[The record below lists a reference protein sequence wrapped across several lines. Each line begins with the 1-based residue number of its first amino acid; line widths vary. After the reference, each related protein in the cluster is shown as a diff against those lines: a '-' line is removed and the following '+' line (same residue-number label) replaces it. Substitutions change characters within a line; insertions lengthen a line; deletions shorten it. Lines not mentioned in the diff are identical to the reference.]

1 MNIRFAILKNSGK
14 IDLRKAE
21 MRSVEMADHDEI
33 QVISKF
39 FKVISDSTRLSILY
53 LLKEK
58 ERNVSDIVEIM
69 GMEQSAIS
77 HQLRI
82 LKDSRLVRSHR
93 EGKSMIYQLDDD
105 HIFDILNYVRIHI
118 NERDHEEQI

>member
-1 MNIRFAILKNSGK
+1 
-14 IDLRKAE
+14 
-21 MRSVEMADHDEI
+21 MAKQHEI

-58 ERNVSDIVEIM
+58 ERNVSEIVEAL
-69 GMEQSAIS
+69 GMEQSAVS

-93 EGKSMIYQLDDD
+93 EGKSMIYQLDDE
-105 HIFDILNYVRIHI
+105 HIFDILDQVHIHI
-118 NERDHEEQI
+118 NERNHEK

>member
-1 MNIRFAILKNSGK
+1 MTVQN
-14 IDLRKAE
+14 
-21 MRSVEMADHDEI
+21 EI
-33 QVISKF
+33 QEISQF

-53 LLKEK
+53 ILKEEK
-58 ERNVSDIVEIM
+58 RNVSEIIELM
-69 GMEQSAIS
+69 GMEQSAVS

-105 HIFDILNYVRIHI
+105 HIFDVLNQVHIHI
-118 NERDHEEQI
+118 NEREDEQETR

>member
-1 MNIRFAILKNSGK
+1 
-14 IDLRKAE
+14 
-21 MRSVEMADHDEI
+21 MAQQDEI
-33 QVISKF
+33 QAISRF

-53 LLKEK
+53 LLKER
-58 ERNVSDIVEIM
+58 ECSVGEIVAEM

-93 EGKSMIYQLDDD
+93 EGKSRIYKLDDE
-105 HIFDILNYVRIHI
+105 HIFDILDQVLIHI
-118 NERDHEEQI
+118 NERDHELDQ

>member
-1 MNIRFAILKNSGK
+1 MTKQ
-14 IDLRKAE
+14 
-21 MRSVEMADHDEI
+21 DEI
-33 QVISKF
+33 QAISKF

-58 ERNVSDIVEIM
+58 ERNVSDIVSILE
-69 GMEQSAIS
+69 MEQSAIS

-93 EGKSMIYQLDDD
+93 EGKSMIYQLDDE
-105 HIFDILNYVRIHI
+105 HIFDILNQVRIHI
-118 NERDHEEQI
+118 NERNHE

>member
-1 MNIRFAILKNSGK
+1 
-14 IDLRKAE
+14 
-21 MRSVEMADHDEI
+21 MATRDEI
-33 QVISKF
+33 QIMSKF
-39 FKVISDSTRLSILY
+39 FKVISDTTRISILF

-58 ERNVSDIVEIM
+58 PRNVSEIIELM
-69 GMEQSAIS
+69 EMEQSAIS

-105 HIFDILNYVRIHI
+105 HIFDILNQVHIHI
-118 NERDHEEQI
+118 NERDHKQKAK